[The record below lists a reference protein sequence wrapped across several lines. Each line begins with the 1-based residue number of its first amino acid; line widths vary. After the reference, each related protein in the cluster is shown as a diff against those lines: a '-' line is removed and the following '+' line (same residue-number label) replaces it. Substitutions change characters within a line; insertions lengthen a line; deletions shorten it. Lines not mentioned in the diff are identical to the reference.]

1 MEAAKAFHYR
11 WTDWLA
17 ESPILRAKM
26 VAHEMIK
33 GMRDSY
39 NVEVRQAMI
48 ERGETPGPKA
58 PPPWQHSGEVFSLT
72 TDGHGWSDF
81 HEPIAN
87 CRLPV

>member
-1 MEAAKAFHYR
+1 MPDDKVLPPPHEEYFEMEAAKAFHYR

-58 PPPWQHSGEVFSLT
+58 PPPWQSIREKF
-72 TDGHGWSDF
+72 F
-81 HEPIAN
+81 
-87 CRLPV
+87 R

>member
-1 MEAAKAFHYR
+1 MPDKCISAAARYG
-11 WTDWLA
+11 WTEWLA

-48 ERGETPGPKA
+48 ERGEMPAKA
-58 PPPWQHSGEVFSLT
+58 PPLWQSIREKFFRPDYYPMIT
-72 TDGHGWSDF
+72 
-81 HEPIAN
+81 
-87 CRLPV
+87 RL